1 MKQTLLNT
9 ALTGTLALLV
19 VVGAGTASAAENNLY
34 QGYFNLGLQDFL
46 NDNGSG
52 NGSDNNVTSY
62 HDDDKLDL
70 DATNSGNHSGNGNGS
85 RNVVGSGNDNDRVDV
100 DAGLYDVGNDKSTD
114 DNDHVDLDLYA
125 KDVGNNKSRN
135 TYKNDMSWSEDS
147 SFTLDNVA
155 IQVNTQSLAGIAAAV
170 HMKAGRGNITTGN
183 VDYGTDTNMMA
194 AGNMTDSLNTGA
206 GTVAAAA
213 SAIQANG
220 NFRIGN

>member
-9 ALTGTLALLV
+9 TLASTLAVLV
-19 VVGAGTASAAENNLY
+19 VVGAGTASATENNLY

-46 NDNGSG
+46 NGNGSG
-52 NGSDNNVTSY
+52 NGSDNYVARD

-70 DATNSGNHSGNGNGS
+70 DATNTGNGSLNGNGS
-85 RNVVGSGNDNDRVDV
+85 RNVVGSGNDNDKV
-100 DAGLYDVGNDKSTD
+100 DADVGLHDVGNDRSKD
-114 DNDHVDLDLYA
+114 DNDKVDLDLYA
-125 KDVGNNKSRN
+125 KDVGNNKSL
-135 TYKNDMSWSEDS
+135 TVYKNDLSWSEDGS
-147 SFTLDNVA
+147 LTIDNIA
-155 IQVNTQSLAGIAAAV
+155 IQVNKQSLAGIAAAV
-170 HMKAGRGNITTGN
+170 HMKAGRGNITTGD

-194 AGNMTDSLNTGA
+194 AGNLTDSINTGA